1 MTKRVLALAAVAA
14 TAATSASAA
23 GLDRSFQSISPIF
36 NDGGTLSFSHSRVM
50 PSVTGTDSSGVA
62 YDVGEDYSNTTLAY
76 THDFSDTFTLGF
88 IVDQPFGA
96 DVLYNGDP
104 TANNLAGTAAALS
117 SEAFTLLG
125 KYQINDRVSVIGGI
139 KGQRVK
145 ANVTLNGESYG
156 NALATAQAADGIP
169 GVDSAT
175 LGAALLGDPTALGA
189 VGTALGITDPGV
201 LATTL
206 AGIGAGITA
215 GSAGITGSGGY
226 RFQMD
231 AETEYG
237 WVVGAAYE
245 IPEIALR
252 VALTYHSE
260 IDHDLSTFE
269 SVSGAPVAS
278 SETEV
283 TTPETIELA
292 FQSGVAADTLVFGS
306 VRFSHYSATR
316 VSPIGLQ
323 TLSGN
328 PDASLTD
335 LENAWDAEIGIGR
348 RFNDKWAGTLSVG
361 WEQKGEDDLVSPL
374 GGTNGAVFLAIGASY
389 DASESV
395 NISGGIRFTDFYDA
409 NPAVGGVPV
418 ATFEGNSAVSAGL
431 RVRYSF

>member
-50 PSVTGTDSSGVA
+50 PSVTGTDSSGAA

-145 ANVTLNGESYG
+145 ANVTLNGVSYG

-245 IPEIALR
+245 IPDIALR
-252 VALTYHSE
+252 LAVTYHSA
-260 IDHDLSTFE
+260 IDYTAATTE
-269 SVSGAPVAS
+269 SVATTINAPGTVNY
-278 SETEV
+278 E
-283 TTPETIELA
+283 TPESLNIE
-292 FQSGVAADTLVFGS
+292 FQTGIAADTLLLASYRWSAFDDVDVVPTVLGS
-306 VRFSHYSATR
+306 DLVNLDNGQRF
-316 VSPIGLQ
+316 
-323 TLSGN
+323 TLGV
-328 PDASLTD
+328 
-335 LENAWDAEIGIGR
+335 GR
-348 RFNDKWAGTLSVG
+348 RFNEAWSGTAILSY
-361 WEQKGEDDLVSPL
+361 EPKGSDDLVSPL
-374 GGTNGAVFLAIGASY
+374 GPTNGLFGI
-389 DASESV
+389 SV
-395 NISGGIRFTDFYDA
+395 GGRYVTDNVEFTGGINYSWLGDARPEVGGQPVAQFTS
-409 NPAVGGVPV
+409 NSSVAVGFNVKI
-418 ATFEGNSAVSAGL
+418 TF
-431 RVRYSF
+431 

>member
-1 MTKRVLALAAVAA
+1 MKTYALA
-14 TAATSASAA
+14 TAALAVSAVSAHA
-23 GLDRSFQSISPIF
+23 VGLDRSARPTGLIFEDGNVLEFSIGGANPSIDGTDVAAQQTGNIGESF
-36 NDGGTLSFSHSRVM
+36 VIWGAGLRYEINDKLSF
-50 PSVTGTDSSGVA
+50 GVIIDEP
-62 YDVGEDYSNTTLAY
+62 Y
-76 THDFSDTFTLGF
+76 
-88 IVDQPFGA
+88 GA
-96 DVLYNGDP
+96 DVFYGP
-104 TANNLAGTAAALS
+104 TTPVLTGTAAIVDSNAIT
-117 SEAFTLLG
+117 AFGRYKFDENWSVHGGLL
-125 KYQINDRVSVIGGI
+125 YQSVS
-139 KGQRVK
+139 
-145 ANVTLNGESYG
+145 ANVTLSGGAYG
-156 NALATAQAADGIP
+156 MLSGYNASFAN
-169 GVDSAT
+169 DS
-175 LGAALLGDPTALGA
+175 
-189 VGTALGITDPGV
+189 
-201 LATTL
+201 
-206 AGIGAGITA
+206 
-215 GSAGITGSGGY
+215 SAGFMI
-226 RFQMD
+226 
-231 AETEYG
+231 
-237 WVVGAAYE
+237 GAAYE

-328 PDASLTD
+328 PNASLTD

-389 DASESV
+389 DASETV